1 MFEDI
6 LNKEDVSRILSN
18 ICNNAKY
25 YEKKINVSDY
35 KMNSGVQQMLFIFY
49 EALYKYKLIICDMKY
64 FSDYL
69 QQVNKLIKKIDNFKD
84 ISYGIDRIIGRIC
97 AFKLGHNKV
106 DEDLVKEQV
115 LRYIYDRYF
124 INGYYIHGYSGCYY
138 ENILQEGFLVEQ
150 YNNLYS
156 DFRMI
161 QKVLKEKNCENLLVK
176 DFSAREVSFTDNFML
191 GCYYSVNSPMYF
203 STFLCKNEFVDN
215 ENMMSAYSNNDY
227 GLCFKSLNK
236 ITNELGLDVE
246 QKGLFTNTFYN
257 EWKLLDKDNSKINL
271 LLVPRLVLKE
281 KFNIEEFITNNR
293 ENDFFDAVCKLLE
306 QNENVVSSYNIR
318 KEDILFVSL
327 PNYKEYIGSKKKKRK
342 SVKIKEEFNNQDYD
356 FSFSGR
362 YGKVSL
368 LMLIGI
374 LFIILGVVLTFF
386 MIG

>member
-203 STFLCKNEFVDN
+203 STFLCKNEFIDN

-293 ENDFFDAVCKLLE
+293 ENDFFDSVCKLLE

-342 SVKIKEEFNNQDYD
+342 SGKIKEEFNNQDYD

>member
-176 DFSAREVSFTDNFML
+176 DFSTREVSFTDSFML

-342 SVKIKEEFNNQDYD
+342 SGKIKEEFNNQDYD

>member
-176 DFSAREVSFTDNFML
+176 DFSTREVSFTDSFML

-203 STFLCKNEFVDN
+203 STFLCKNEFIDN

-342 SVKIKEEFNNQDYD
+342 SGKIKEEFNNQDYD

>member
-176 DFSAREVSFTDNFML
+176 DFSTREVSFTDSFML

-203 STFLCKNEFVDN
+203 STFLCKNEFIDN

-293 ENDFFDAVCKLLE
+293 ENDFFDSVCKLLE

-342 SVKIKEEFNNQDYD
+342 SGKIKEEFNNQDYD

-362 YGKVSL
+362 YGKASL